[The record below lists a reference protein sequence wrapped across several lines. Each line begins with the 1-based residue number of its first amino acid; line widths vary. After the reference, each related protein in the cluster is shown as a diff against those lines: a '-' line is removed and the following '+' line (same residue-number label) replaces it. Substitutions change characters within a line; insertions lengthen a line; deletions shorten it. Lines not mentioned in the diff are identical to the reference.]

1 MTGGGLITRLRP
13 HSYRTRITLSVLSL
27 LALMILVGQLVFQT
41 FVAAQIRDT
50 VSHTLD
56 IQARELARIVAQ
68 GGNARDFGPF
78 LTGTRIYVLDGQRIN
93 YYNLAPHREVK
104 AVAHNGQVTVTLER
118 DARTSVLARW
128 VLPTLIALGA
138 GIMAAAVW
146 LISGGIARRL
156 RHSAGELADVA
167 QRIAGGDRTA
177 RAEEHDDELGRVAA
191 SMNQMAANLESG
203 EMRQRE
209 FLADAAHE
217 LRTPVTA
224 IEGFAE
230 ALVDGTARTE
240 EDRQEAA
247 IFIRDEATRLR
258 VLVRELQEMTWLDL
272 DPPVAWQRVD
282 LAAIGRTV
290 AARFEVRARDAGIT
304 LRPPDGEVVATSDPD
319 HIATILENLIS
330 NAIRATPDGGRVEI
344 RAGTDIGGAW
354 LRVDDTGCGIA
365 QEHLPYLFDRLFRV
379 HSSRDRAAGGTGLGL
394 AIVKRLVQ
402 RIGGKISVQSAP
414 GEGATFTVRL
424 PAIRA
429 TGRRGR
435 TTMNVSEQAPGTLQ

>member
-1 MTGGGLITRLRP
+1 MNGGGLIQRLRP
-13 HSYRTRITLSVLSL
+13 HSYRTRIMISVLSL
-27 LALMILVGQLVFQT
+27 LALMILIGQLVFQT
-41 FVAAQIRDT
+41 FVVAQIRGT
-50 VSHTLD
+50 VSRTLD
-56 IQARELARIVAQ
+56 TQARELARIVAQ
-68 GGNARDFGPF
+68 GGNARDFGTF
-78 LTGTRIYVLDGQRIN
+78 LTDTRIYVREGQGIN
-93 YYNLAPHREVK
+93 YYNLGRHREVT
-104 AVAHNGQVTVTLER
+104 AVARNGDVTVTLER

-156 RHSAGELADVA
+156 RRSAGELADVA
-167 QRIAGGDRTA
+167 QRIAGGDRSA
-177 RAEEHDDELGRVAA
+177 RAAERDDELGRVAA
-191 SMNQMAANLESG
+191 SMNQMAANLESA
-203 EMRQRE
+203 ELRQRE

-230 ALVDGTARTE
+230 ALVDGTARTD

-247 IFIRDEATRLR
+247 VFIRDEATRLR
-258 VLVRELQEMTWLDL
+258 SLVRELQELTWLDL

-282 LAAIGRTV
+282 LAAVGRTV
-290 AARFEVRARDAGIT
+290 AARFEVEAREAGIT
-304 LRPPDGEVVATSDPD
+304 LRAPDGEVIATSDPS
-319 HIATILENLIS
+319 HVATILENLIS
-330 NAIRATPDGGRVEI
+330 NAIRETPVGGRVEI

-354 LRVDDTGCGIA
+354 LRVDDTGRGIA

-379 HSSRDRAAGGTGLGL
+379 HSSRDRAAGGSGLGL

-414 GEGATFTVRL
+414 GKGATFTVRL
-424 PAIRA
+424 PAVRT

-435 TTMNVSEQAPGTLQ
+435 TAMNASVGDSTQ